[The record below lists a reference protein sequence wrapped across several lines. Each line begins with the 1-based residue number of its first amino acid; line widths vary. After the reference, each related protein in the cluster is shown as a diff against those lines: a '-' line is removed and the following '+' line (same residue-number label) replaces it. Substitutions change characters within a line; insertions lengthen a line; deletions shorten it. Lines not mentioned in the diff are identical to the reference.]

1 MSETEE
7 VKTEE
12 MPKTPMQEAAAKV
25 ELDEGAAVVFIG
37 VDECYQNYA
46 DPTHMPLNSP
56 SEVKALVDNGTLE
69 VIEVDG
75 ESRVTGNVGVLGG
88 QDQVANSDV
97 APDAVLVDEFPGDEE
112 VEDEG
117 VEDGD
122 VVEETEEVHDRDVA
136 PVAEVSTEP
145 KKELDF

>member
-1 MSETEE
+1 MSEPEVQTEE
-7 VKTEE
+7 Q
-12 MPKTPMQEAAAKV
+12 PKTPMQEAADQV
-25 ELDEGAAVVFIG
+25 QLDEGAAVVFIG

-46 DPTHMPLNSP
+46 DPTHMPLNSA
-56 SEVKALVDNGTLE
+56 SEVQALVDNGTLE

-97 APDAVLVDEFPGDEE
+97 APASVVESPQEEFPGDEE
-112 VEDEG
+112 FEDEE

-122 VVEETEEVHDRDVA
+122 VVEEAAADEA
-136 PVAEVSTEP
+136 PAEP